1 MKCPIC
7 HIMLAAAD
15 RQGIEIDYCPKCW
28 GVWLDRGE
36 LNALIERSAGM
47 PVEDESPESRSH
59 VHSPNGTAASA
70 QSTAFWKDMFDFQ

>member
-36 LNALIERSAGM
+36 LNALIERSAGL
-47 PVEDESPESRSH
+47 PVEDDAPESGSH
-59 VHSPNGTAASA
+59 VIAGGASKPRP
-70 QSTAFWKDMFDFQ
+70 SSFWKDMFDFS